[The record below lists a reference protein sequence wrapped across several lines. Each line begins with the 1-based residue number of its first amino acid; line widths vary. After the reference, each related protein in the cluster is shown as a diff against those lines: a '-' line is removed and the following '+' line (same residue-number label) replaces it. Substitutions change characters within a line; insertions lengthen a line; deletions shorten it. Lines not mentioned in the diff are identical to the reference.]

1 MIDIMGIISAHIL
14 LVIVTLVISALPLYF
29 AVRLVGGEAGIVRV
43 ILISLILSF
52 ASIGAASFIG
62 IFAGLFMLI
71 ATLFVYKIAFKVS
84 ILRAFI
90 AWLLQYVFVFIA
102 IFIFILLLGISV

>member
-1 MIDIMGIISAHIL
+1 MIDIIGIIAAHTL

-29 AVRLVGGEAGIVRV
+29 AVRLVGGEAGIVRI

-84 ILRAFI
+84 FLKAFI

-102 IFIFILLLGISV
+102 IVFVISLLGVTI